1 LSSILVEGDPV
12 LARVHIDLEG
22 LLAIDE
28 LVVVAVVV
36 VVVGEVALDCGRGYV
51 VVESKFVEE
60 DMMVEDIYLDM
71 KLEKIEMPFQRIVF
85 LILQMVLNTI
95 LTTINIHY

>member
-1 LSSILVEGDPV
+1 VEGDLV

-22 LLAIDE
+22 FLAIDE

-36 VVVGEVALDCGRGYV
+36 VVVGGVALDCGKECV
-51 VVESKFVEE
+51 VVESKFGEE